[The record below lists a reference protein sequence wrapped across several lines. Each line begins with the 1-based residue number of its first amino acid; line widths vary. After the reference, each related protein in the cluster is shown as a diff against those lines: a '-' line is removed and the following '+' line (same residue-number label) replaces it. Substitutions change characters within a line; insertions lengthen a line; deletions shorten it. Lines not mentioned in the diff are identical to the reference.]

1 MVFVTVHSL
10 DILTH
15 LHVTYG
21 MLKDEDIQAIDTALK
36 APING
41 ETHFKDFFAQ
51 IEDNQEAVAT
61 QNLYTTGKILSIDS
75 TLVFKVG
82 LYPFKYKDWRR
93 KDAQDKTWTTFKVHF
108 SQAFKEVHEE
118 RANSGTREYAENVE
132 LRGAAIE
139 DTSESTEMAQATTT
153 ALENLATA
161 ITTDRNTFNYL
172 TKTISDKYS

>member
-82 LYPFKYKDWRR
+82 LYPFKYKEWRR
-93 KDAQDKTWTTFKVHF
+93 KDAQTKHGPHSKYIFLRHSRKYTKNVPTLGHESMLKTWNF
-108 SQAFKEVHEE
+108 A
-118 RANSGTREYAENVE
+118 E
-132 LRGAAIE
+132 LR
-139 DTSESTEMAQATTT
+139 
-153 ALENLATA
+153 
-161 ITTDRNTFNYL
+161 
-172 TKTISDKYS
+172 